1 MKKTNSLRTAAAIS
15 KKGPPSIPLGPS
27 PPMLLVN
34 KAALAAAA
42 NPLRPTPAIP
52 ASPPIFVSGSGK
64 GGLKGGPLRLG
75 AGEYV
80 VRGGPTI
87 LPEPDANGVLPGR
100 RLFGNRGDIGAFGTG
115 EPRFIGAPDPRIFAF
130 IPGIDVDDEKDGLGS
145 GPVKVEGAD
154 DEVVIDAIM
163 VDVVAGLNDDDRG
176 DKEDMTSSLRPD
188 DMKDGL
194 FVPTDDTVSL
204 FLFPEVVEEFIVSL
218 VVSLSSLEPDLAEL
232 ELITEVAA
240 DLMLD
245 TEGAPALCGPVLFLN
260 GEVPGMLPLEEG
272 PFWEK

>member
-115 EPRFIGAPDPRIFAF
+115 GPRFIGAPDARKFVF

-145 GPVKVEGAD
+145 GPVRVEGAD
-154 DEVVIDAIM
+154 DEEVIDAIV
-163 VDVVAGLNDDDRG
+163 VDAVAGLNDDDRG
-176 DKEDMTSSLRPD
+176 DKEDM
-188 DMKDGL
+188 DGL

-204 FLFPEVVEEFIVSL
+204 FLFPELVEEFIVSL